1 MGFIPSSVVMSR
13 PPVLFIMVR
22 QICDVTNGGNLLACF
37 HAFGE
42 LDAVLVVDA
51 DRRCAFLVAV
61 QLLVVQ
67 GAVFG
72 QSQNILLLF
81 HQVDDLDELTDN
93 LKLKA
98 VMLVARLTP
107 CVEFL

>member
-1 MGFIPSSVVMSR
+1 
-13 PPVLFIMVR
+13 MVR
-22 QICDVTNGGNLLACF
+22 QICDVTNGGNLLARF

-51 DRRCAFLVAV
+51 DGRCAFLIAV
-61 QLLVVQ
+61 QFLVVQ

-81 HQVDDLDELTDN
+81 HQVDDLDVLADN
-93 LKLKA
+93 LGLEP
-98 VMLVARLTP
+98 VFLVTGLALR
-107 CVEFL
+107 VEFL